1 MNEISS
7 TEKHH
12 TCIITLVPQK
22 RRGLLEMRSSVG
34 NHHWQTTEGLNMM
47 LMQDDQT
54 LGSTHQ
60 FCSWLAD
67 WQWSMKGAWLS
78 QESTGETSVLERLED
93 SQTVPDYVPEG
104 WLRSRGL
111 PFRPDLQLFSS
122 RLNLVHVLAD
132 TDETGFKNVNLIY
145 NQNQKACRP

>member
-1 MNEISS
+1 
-7 TEKHH
+7 
-12 TCIITLVPQK
+12 
-22 RRGLLEMRSSVG
+22 
-34 NHHWQTTEGLNMM
+34 
-47 LMQDDQT
+47 
-54 LGSTHQ
+54 
-60 FCSWLAD
+60 
-67 WQWSMKGAWLS
+67 MKGAWLS

-104 WLRSRGL
+104 SLRSRGL
-111 PFRPDLQLFSS
+111 PFRPDLQPFSS